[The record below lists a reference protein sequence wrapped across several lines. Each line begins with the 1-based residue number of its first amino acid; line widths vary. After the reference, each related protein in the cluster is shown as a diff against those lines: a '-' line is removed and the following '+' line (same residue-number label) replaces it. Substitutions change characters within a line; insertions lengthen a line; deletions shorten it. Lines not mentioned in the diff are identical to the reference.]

1 MNKKYKNL
9 KITLDSDHAE
19 TVSGIIGYLLN
30 PDGIEEKD
38 LGEGRTGISVYI
50 SFDDTITDDH
60 IRKLLNDNLNN
71 VDYELEIRN
80 FDYDP
85 AIETDWKKYFKPQK
99 IGKHIVVRPSWEDY
113 EPDKDDVVVTIDP
126 GTAFGT
132 GLHNTTRGVII
143 LLEQALEIRKQK
155 KDKIENLNMLDAGTG
170 SGILAI
176 AAYKMG
182 INNIL
187 AIDNDSEAVDTAQ
200 ENIRAN
206 EIKSGISTEHNTL
219 EELHE
224 NNYYDI
230 ILANIISE
238 VLIPN
243 KTIIAKMMK
252 NGADLILSGILSREE
267 KKVIDE
273 FSGIKGLTLF
283 KRLQIEEWS
292 TLWFKL
298 EKLD

>member
-9 KITLDSDHAE
+9 KITIDRDHAE
-19 TVSGIIGYLLN
+19 TVSGIMGYLLN

-38 LGEGRTGISVYI
+38 LGTGRVGISIYI
-50 SFDDTITDDH
+50 SFDVTVSDEH
-60 IRKLLNDNLNN
+60 IRKLVSDNLKNI
-71 VDYELEIRN
+71 DYELEIRD

-85 AIETDWKKYFKPQK
+85 ATETDWKKYFKPQK
-99 IGKHIVVRPSWEDY
+99 IGKHIVVKPSWEEY
-113 EPDKDDVVVTIDP
+113 EPGKDEVVVTIDP

-132 GLHNTTRGVII
+132 GLHDTTRGVII
-143 LLEQALEIRKQK
+143 LLEQAIEMRKQK
-155 KDKIENLNMLDAGTG
+155 KESIEALNMLDAGTG

-187 AIDNDSEAVDTAQ
+187 AMDNDSEAVDIAQ
-200 ENIRAN
+200 ENIHAN
-206 EIKSGISTEHNTL
+206 GIKSGISTEHNTL

-243 KTIIAKMMK
+243 KIAIAKMLK
-252 NGADLILSGILSREE
+252 NGADLILSGILTREE

-273 FSGIKGLTLF
+273 FSSIKGMSLF
-283 KRLQIEEWS
+283 KRLQMEEWS
-292 TLWFKL
+292 TLWFRL
-298 EKLD
+298 EKLN